1 MTGSNPKCP
10 SCESDLEDGYLY
22 ARGLGAALFWSHHGD
37 TGIWSRKN
45 LQQIDLDKISIT
57 GTGGQAVSSK
67 ALHCRRTAPRRMPR
81 ERVLGYHRHPGG

>member
-57 GTGGQAVSSK
+57 GTGGQAVI
-67 ALHCRRTAPRRMPR
+67 AAWQCPRCEMLCFRKS
-81 ERVLGYHRHPGG
+81 